1 LRISIIAI
9 FLSRSLSDTDIRTP
23 HATHFS
29 FLIANQVKFESKEPT
44 HGTFTSLSDS
54 LENLVDMYSLVS
66 ANTKRSTVHET
77 DSSTFSEKHL
87 LDKQGKKL

>member
-1 LRISIIAI
+1 
-9 FLSRSLSDTDIRTP
+9 
-23 HATHFS
+23 
-29 FLIANQVKFESKEPT
+29 VKFESKEPT

-66 ANTKRSTVHET
+66 ANTKRSTVQT